1 MSTLQSKHN
10 EYNLRLTKSF
20 DYWWDVLM
28 GGLLTSLILISVS
41 KLVLLKL
48 DLNAWFYPVAFLS
61 LIIVAFYQWH
71 DDNFTIIQTGLSKSR
86 NFKLVTTCLD
96 ELDWKYH
103 KTSTSIDPT
112 LNKFLLKF
120 LSPTIIPTG
129 EEILIN
135 FQYHS
140 TSMTGRLPF
149 FFGISTYLEWRF
161 KRTIRKS
168 LARIDHLNEIDP
180 NEQRQDEEVTA

>member
-10 EYNLRLTKSF
+10 KYNLRLTKSF

-48 DLNAWFYPVAFLS
+48 DLNAWFYPIAFLC
-61 LIIVAFYQWH
+61 LIIVAYYQWH
-71 DDNFTIIQTGLSKSR
+71 DDNFTVFQTGLSKSS

-96 ELDWKYH
+96 NLDWNYH
-103 KTSTSIDPT
+103 RTATRIDLT
-112 LNKFLLKF
+112 LNTFILKF
-120 LSPTIIPTG
+120 LNPTIIPTG

-135 FQYHS
+135 FKYHS
-140 TSMTGRLPF
+140 TPRTGRLPF
-149 FFGISTYLEWRF
+149 FFGISTYLEWRL

-168 LARIDHLNEIDP
+168 LARINHLNQIDP
-180 NEQRQDEEVTA
+180 NEQRQDEEANA